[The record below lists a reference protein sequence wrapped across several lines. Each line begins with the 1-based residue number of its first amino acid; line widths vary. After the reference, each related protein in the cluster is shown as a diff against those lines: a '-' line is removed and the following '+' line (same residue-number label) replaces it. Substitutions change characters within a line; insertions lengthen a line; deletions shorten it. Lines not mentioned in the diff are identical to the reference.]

1 MSTRSC
7 IVAWL
12 RVLLPLSALALLSVL
27 FLLGRNPDPDASIP
41 YADVDPR
48 ELAER
53 QAVTSPT
60 YAGVTD
66 DGAQLSI
73 TAAEARPDGGQGEG
87 QAQTV
92 HMTLRARDGRAADVS
107 AGSAALE
114 GEQVLLGD
122 GVRMTTADGWV
133 VTAPQF
139 LASTIAGTVVSDR
152 EVNVLAPFGE
162 LTAGQMELRPSGQGS
177 GDHVLDLSGGV
188 RLIYRP

>member
-1 MSTRSC
+1 VTTRSR

-12 RVLLPLSALALLSVL
+12 RVLLPLTALAILSVL
-27 FLLGRNPDPDASIP
+27 FLLGRKPDPEASIP

-53 QAVTSPT
+53 QAVTGPT
-60 YAGVTD
+60 YAGVTR

-73 TAAEARPDGGQGEG
+73 SAAEARPGGDKGEG
-87 QAQTV
+87 IAQAV

-107 AGSAALE
+107 AGAASLQ
-114 GEQVLLGD
+114 GEQVRLGE

-133 VTAPQF
+133 LTAPDL
-139 LASTIAGTVVSDR
+139 LASTTEGRLVSED
-152 EVNVLAPFGE
+152 EVNVLAPFGTM
-162 LTAGQMELRPSGQGS
+162 TAGRMELRPSEQGS